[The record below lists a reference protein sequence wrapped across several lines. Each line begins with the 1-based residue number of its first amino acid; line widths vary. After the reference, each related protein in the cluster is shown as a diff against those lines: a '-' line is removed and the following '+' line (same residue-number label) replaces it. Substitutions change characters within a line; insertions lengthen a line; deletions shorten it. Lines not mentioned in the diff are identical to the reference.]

1 MPAIA
6 ALRALDAPTTD
17 TGLPL
22 QAPWGTL
29 WLGRCLTVKALAGR
43 QSGRVAVEAVDE
55 ILRRHVKAADKRLRA
70 DQVEKIELR
79 VDLACMLAEEAVE
92 ALGPSAPVGLSLRQ
106 RVGVLVV
113 QHSLDAAVLTAAAL
127 DEKRA
132 EIEAVASRVVLRAGW
147 VQSLAGAAAR
157 RASLAGLRANTPLRG
172 LPSLAK
178 KLEFPL
184 IDQLGEILEAR
195 PDRLLKELL
204 VPGQGSPEK
213 FRWEEPVEVKLYT
226 NRGGWWPER
235 RAVPRGVGEEAVA
248 AVSAG
253 TAGKLLD
260 PVGTATE
267 WLAELGL

>member
-1 MPAIA
+1 M
-6 ALRALDAPTTD
+6 DAPSTE

-22 QAPWGTL
+22 TAPWGTL
-29 WLGRCLTVKALAGR
+29 WLGRCLAVKPLAGR

-106 RVGVLVV
+106 RIGVIVV
-113 QHSLDAAVLTAAAL
+113 QHSLDASVLTAAAL
-127 DEKRA
+127 AEKRA
-132 EIEAVASRVVLRAGW
+132 EIDAVASRVVLSAGW
-147 VQSLAGAAAR
+147 VQSMAGAAAR
-157 RASLAGLRANTPLRG
+157 RASLVGLRPSTPLRG
-172 LPSLAK
+172 LPALAK
-178 KLEFPL
+178 KLELPPFE
-184 IDQLGEILEAR
+184 QLAEIFEA
-195 PDRLLKELL
+195 PPGRLLKELL

-235 RAVPRGVGEEAVA
+235 RAVPRGVGEEAEAVA
-248 AVSAG
+248 LASFGA
-253 TAGKLLD
+253 AAPGKLID
-260 PVGTATE
+260 SVGTATE